1 MSEKNELADEMGA
14 APHDIACDV
23 VIVGCGVAGLYCA
36 LNLPST
42 LSVMMLAKTT
52 VGECDSMLAQGG
64 ICVQHDDAD
73 YAPFFE
79 DTLRAG
85 HYENRCES
93 VDLMIRASRSII
105 SDLVKRGVDFERDQ
119 AGNLRYTREGAHSRP
134 RICFHGDITGD
145 EITSTLLA
153 RVRELPNVRILEH
166 TCMDDILVAQDDVK
180 PHQPQTR
187 CRGVVAHTADG
198 GQLRIFAG
206 QTLWACGG
214 IGGTYPRSTNFP
226 SLTGD
231 ACAIAARHGIAL
243 EHIDYVQIHPTSLY
257 STRPGR
263 AFLISES
270 CRGEGAVLL
279 DANGNRFTDELQPRD
294 VVSAAIYRQMA
305 AEGTD
310 FVRLSFATMPKDEIT
325 GHFGNIY
332 KRCLEEGFDITREP
346 IPVVPAQHY
355 FMGGVRVDR
364 NSATDMP
371 GLYAAGE
378 TSCNG
383 VHGKN
388 RLASNSLLESLVFA
402 QRAAWDMCRKLGV
415 EAPVAQTYPEQ
426 PCGADA
432 QAYERLC
439 AEAERKTHENAA
451 QGEPQT
457 AAQTRPQTC
466 MAKRSTRQAATLLAK
481 PFPIRYR
488 SYRKLQG
495 GRLRMNPITLTTV
508 AEPLIRQALAE
519 DITNEDVSTAAI
531 MPDARPAAVDLI
543 AKADGVLCGLDVFER
558 TFAILDP
565 ETRVQRFAADG
576 DSVCAGQTLAT
587 VTGDVRVLLSGERV
601 ALNYLQRMSGIATYT
616 HRVAALLEG
625 SITQLVDTRKTTPN
639 MRVFEKEAVRC
650 GGGRNHR
657 YNLSDGVLLKDNHI
671 AAAGGVREAI
681 EAARAHAP
689 FVREI
694 EVECETFT
702 QVEEAIA
709 ARADIIML
717 DNMDRD
723 AMAKAIAFID
733 GRAKTE
739 CSGNIDA
746 HNVQAIADLGID
758 FVSSG
763 ALTHSAP
770 ILDVSMKHLRM
781 LDGNADG
788 TAIADGNTP
797 VTDIDR
803 ESGQ

>member
-1 MSEKNELADEMGA
+1 MSEKNELAREMGA
-14 APHDIACDV
+14 TPAETAASAAACSHGIAPRDSAGDRLQPECDGAAGVRDIACDV

-42 LSVMMLAKTT
+42 LSVVMLAKTT
-52 VGECDSMLAQGG
+52 VDECDSMLAQGG

-134 RICFHGDITGD
+134 RICFHSDITGD

-166 TCMDDILVAQDDVK
+166 TCMDDILVAQADGERR
-180 PHQPQTR
+180 QPQTR
-187 CRGVVAHTADG
+187 CRGVLAHTVNGA
-198 GQLRIFAG
+198 QLRIFAG

-214 IGGTYPRSTNFP
+214 IGGMYPRSTNFP

-243 EHIDYVQIHPTSLY
+243 EHMDYVQIHPTSLY

-279 DANGNRFTDELQPRD
+279 GTDGKRFTDELQPRD

-310 FVRLSFATMPKDEIT
+310 FVRLSFANMPKDEIT
-325 GHFGNIY
+325 GHFKNIY

-415 EAPVAQTYPEQ
+415 KAPVAQTYPEQ

-432 QAYERLC
+432 QAYKRLC
-439 AEAERKTHENAA
+439 AEAERKTRESAA
-451 QGEPQT
+451 HDGPQT
-457 AAQTRPQTC
+457 ATQTRPQTC
-466 MAKRSTRQAATLLAK
+466 TQNAVHDEPQTCVQNAGQSATRTEPRNAGQPGSQTATQTR
-481 PFPIRYR
+481 P
-488 SYRKLQG
+488 Q
-495 GRLRMNPITLTTV
+495 NPSPSDTD
-508 AEPLIRQALAE
+508 R
-519 DITNEDVSTAAI
+519 TASSKE
-531 MPDARPAAVDLI
+531 V
-543 AKADGVLCGLDVFER
+543 
-558 TFAILDP
+558 
-565 ETRVQRFAADG
+565 
-576 DSVCAGQTLAT
+576 VCA
-587 VTGDVRVLLSGERV
+587 
-601 ALNYLQRMSGIATYT
+601 
-616 HRVAALLEG
+616 
-625 SITQLVDTRKTTPN
+625 
-639 MRVFEKEAVRC
+639 
-650 GGGRNHR
+650 
-657 YNLSDGVLLKDNHI
+657 
-671 AAAGGVREAI
+671 
-681 EAARAHAP
+681 
-689 FVREI
+689 
-694 EVECETFT
+694 
-702 QVEEAIA
+702 
-709 ARADIIML
+709 
-717 DNMDRD
+717 
-723 AMAKAIAFID
+723 
-733 GRAKTE
+733 
-739 CSGNIDA
+739 
-746 HNVQAIADLGID
+746 
-758 FVSSG
+758 
-763 ALTHSAP
+763 
-770 ILDVSMKHLRM
+770 
-781 LDGNADG
+781 
-788 TAIADGNTP
+788 
-797 VTDIDR
+797 
-803 ESGQ
+803 

>member
-1 MSEKNELADEMGA
+1 MSEKNELAGEMGA
-14 APHDIACDV
+14 APAETVASAAARTHIDDACESTGDRLQPEYDGATEARDIACDV

-42 LSVMMLAKTT
+42 LSVVMLAKTT
-52 VGECDSMLAQGG
+52 VDECDSMLAQGG

-105 SDLVKRGVDFERDQ
+105 SDLVKRGVGFERDQ

-153 RVRELPNVRILEH
+153 RVRELPNVHILEH
-166 TCMDDILVAQDDVK
+166 TCMDDILIAQDDGERR
-180 PHQPQTR
+180 QPQTR
-187 CRGVVAHTADG
+187 CRGVLAHTADG
-198 GQLRIFAG
+198 AQLRIFAS

-243 EHIDYVQIHPTSLY
+243 EHMDYVQIHPTSLY

-310 FVRLSFATMPKDEIT
+310 FVRLSFANMPKDEIT

-332 KRCLEEGFDITREP
+332 QRCLEEGFDITREP

-355 FMGGVRVDR
+355 FMGGVRVDH

-415 EAPVAQTYPEQ
+415 KAPAAQTYAEQ

-432 QAYERLC
+432 QAYRRLC
-439 AEAERKTHENAA
+439 TEAARKTRESAA

-457 AAQTRPQTC
+457 AAHTRPQTC
-466 MAKRSTRQAATLLAK
+466 VQNAEQSATPTEPRNAGRSGAQTCPQNTTQNRSQTRAQTLS
-481 PFPIRYR
+481 P
-488 SYRKLQG
+488 SD
-495 GRLRMNPITLTTV
+495 N
-508 AEPLIRQALAE
+508 
-519 DITNEDVSTAAI
+519 DCTASSKE
-531 MPDARPAAVDLI
+531 V
-543 AKADGVLCGLDVFER
+543 
-558 TFAILDP
+558 
-565 ETRVQRFAADG
+565 
-576 DSVCAGQTLAT
+576 VCA
-587 VTGDVRVLLSGERV
+587 
-601 ALNYLQRMSGIATYT
+601 
-616 HRVAALLEG
+616 
-625 SITQLVDTRKTTPN
+625 
-639 MRVFEKEAVRC
+639 
-650 GGGRNHR
+650 
-657 YNLSDGVLLKDNHI
+657 
-671 AAAGGVREAI
+671 
-681 EAARAHAP
+681 
-689 FVREI
+689 
-694 EVECETFT
+694 
-702 QVEEAIA
+702 
-709 ARADIIML
+709 
-717 DNMDRD
+717 
-723 AMAKAIAFID
+723 
-733 GRAKTE
+733 
-739 CSGNIDA
+739 
-746 HNVQAIADLGID
+746 
-758 FVSSG
+758 
-763 ALTHSAP
+763 
-770 ILDVSMKHLRM
+770 
-781 LDGNADG
+781 
-788 TAIADGNTP
+788 
-797 VTDIDR
+797 
-803 ESGQ
+803 

>member
-1 MSEKNELADEMGA
+1 MSEKNEKAGEMGA
-14 APHDIACDV
+14 APAETVIADTNRALAHAPEQAVAASATREDAVAPAETMASAAARTHTDDACESTGDRLQPECDGAAEARDITCDV
-23 VIVGCGVAGLYCA
+23 AIVGCGVAGLYCA

-42 LSVMMLAKTT
+42 LSVVMLAKTT
-52 VGECDSMLAQGG
+52 VDECDSMLAQGG
-64 ICVQHDDAD
+64 ICVQHDDVD
-73 YAPFFE
+73 YASFFE

-134 RICFHGDITGD
+134 RICFHSDITGD

-166 TCMDDILVAQDDVK
+166 TCMDDILVTQGEPQVNAGMAARNEVAAQGDATQNATNVEDYGCAAHDAAA
-180 PHQPQTR
+180 PATPRGGDSRQPQTR
-187 CRGVVAHTADG
+187 CCGVLAHAADG
-198 GQLRIFAG
+198 AQLRIFAS

-243 EHIDYVQIHPTSLY
+243 EHMDYVQIHPTSLY

-305 AEGTD
+305 AEGSE
-310 FVRLSFATMPKDEIT
+310 FVRLSFANIPKDETT
-325 GHFGNIY
+325 GHFKNIY

-415 EAPVAQTYPEQ
+415 KAPVAQTYPEQ
-426 PCGADA
+426 PCGANA

-439 AEAERKTHENAA
+439 AEAERKTRESAA

-457 AAQTRPQTC
+457 AAQTCTQTC
-466 MAKRSTRQAATLLAK
+466 VQNAGQ
-481 PFPIRYR
+481 
-488 SYRKLQG
+488 
-495 GRLRMNPITLTTV
+495 NTTQ
-508 AEPLIRQALAE
+508 AEPRNAGQPGSQTCAQTLSPSDTDR
-519 DITNEDVSTAAI
+519 TAS
-531 MPDARPAAVDLI
+531 PKEV
-543 AKADGVLCGLDVFER
+543 
-558 TFAILDP
+558 
-565 ETRVQRFAADG
+565 
-576 DSVCAGQTLAT
+576 VCA
-587 VTGDVRVLLSGERV
+587 
-601 ALNYLQRMSGIATYT
+601 
-616 HRVAALLEG
+616 
-625 SITQLVDTRKTTPN
+625 
-639 MRVFEKEAVRC
+639 
-650 GGGRNHR
+650 
-657 YNLSDGVLLKDNHI
+657 
-671 AAAGGVREAI
+671 
-681 EAARAHAP
+681 
-689 FVREI
+689 
-694 EVECETFT
+694 
-702 QVEEAIA
+702 
-709 ARADIIML
+709 
-717 DNMDRD
+717 
-723 AMAKAIAFID
+723 
-733 GRAKTE
+733 
-739 CSGNIDA
+739 
-746 HNVQAIADLGID
+746 
-758 FVSSG
+758 
-763 ALTHSAP
+763 
-770 ILDVSMKHLRM
+770 
-781 LDGNADG
+781 
-788 TAIADGNTP
+788 
-797 VTDIDR
+797 
-803 ESGQ
+803 

>member
-1 MSEKNELADEMGA
+1 MSEKNELAGETGA
-14 APHDIACDV
+14 ASAETMIADTARAHAVTPAETMASAAARAHIDDARESTGDRLQPEYDGATAAHDIACDV

-42 LSVMMLAKTT
+42 LSVVMLAKTT
-52 VGECDSMLAQGG
+52 VDECDSMLAQGG

-134 RICFHGDITGD
+134 RICFHSDITGD

-153 RVRELPNVRILEH
+153 CVRELPNVSILEH
-166 TCMDDILVAQDDVK
+166 TCMDDILVAQDDGERR
-180 PHQPQTR
+180 QPQTR
-187 CRGVVAHTADG
+187 CYGILAHTADG
-198 GQLRIFAG
+198 VQLRIFAG

-243 EHIDYVQIHPTSLY
+243 EHMDYVQIHPTSLY

-310 FVRLSFATMPKDEIT
+310 FVRLSFANMPKDEIT

-332 KRCLEEGFDITREP
+332 KRCRQEGFDITREP

-432 QAYERLC
+432 QAYKRLC
-439 AEAERKTHENAA
+439 AEAERKTRESAT
-451 QGEPQT
+451 QGEP
-457 AAQTRPQTC
+457 QTRPQTC
-466 MAKRSTRQAATLLAK
+466 VQDAGLSATPTEPRNA
-481 PFPIRYR
+481 
-488 SYRKLQG
+488 
-495 GRLRMNPITLTTV
+495 GRPGSQTEAQTCPQNPS
-508 AEPLIRQALAE
+508 P
-519 DITNEDVSTAAI
+519 S
-531 MPDARPAAVDLI
+531 
-543 AKADGVLCGLDVFER
+543 
-558 TFAILDP
+558 
-565 ETRVQRFAADG
+565 
-576 DSVCAGQTLAT
+576 
-587 VTGDVRVLLSGERV
+587 
-601 ALNYLQRMSGIATYT
+601 
-616 HRVAALLEG
+616 
-625 SITQLVDTRKTTPN
+625 
-639 MRVFEKEAVRC
+639 
-650 GGGRNHR
+650 
-657 YNLSDGVLLKDNHI
+657 
-671 AAAGGVREAI
+671 
-681 EAARAHAP
+681 
-689 FVREI
+689 
-694 EVECETFT
+694 
-702 QVEEAIA
+702 
-709 ARADIIML
+709 
-717 DNMDRD
+717 
-723 AMAKAIAFID
+723 
-733 GRAKTE
+733 
-739 CSGNIDA
+739 
-746 HNVQAIADLGID
+746 
-758 FVSSG
+758 
-763 ALTHSAP
+763 
-770 ILDVSMKHLRM
+770 
-781 LDGNADG
+781 
-788 TAIADGNTP
+788 
-797 VTDIDR
+797 DIDR
-803 ESGQ
+803 TESSKEVVCA

>member
-1 MSEKNELADEMGA
+1 MASAAARTHIGDARESAGDRLQPECDGA
-14 APHDIACDV
+14 AEAHDVTCDV

-42 LSVMMLAKTT
+42 LSVVMLAKTT
-52 VGECDSMLAQGG
+52 VDECDSMLAQGG

-466 MAKRSTRQAATLLAK
+466 MQNAVHDRPQPCSQ
-481 PFPIRYR
+481 
-488 SYRKLQG
+488 
-495 GRLRMNPITLTTV
+495 NPSPSDTD
-508 AEPLIRQALAE
+508 R
-519 DITNEDVSTAAI
+519 TASSKE
-531 MPDARPAAVDLI
+531 V
-543 AKADGVLCGLDVFER
+543 
-558 TFAILDP
+558 
-565 ETRVQRFAADG
+565 
-576 DSVCAGQTLAT
+576 VCA
-587 VTGDVRVLLSGERV
+587 
-601 ALNYLQRMSGIATYT
+601 
-616 HRVAALLEG
+616 
-625 SITQLVDTRKTTPN
+625 
-639 MRVFEKEAVRC
+639 
-650 GGGRNHR
+650 
-657 YNLSDGVLLKDNHI
+657 
-671 AAAGGVREAI
+671 
-681 EAARAHAP
+681 
-689 FVREI
+689 
-694 EVECETFT
+694 
-702 QVEEAIA
+702 
-709 ARADIIML
+709 
-717 DNMDRD
+717 
-723 AMAKAIAFID
+723 
-733 GRAKTE
+733 
-739 CSGNIDA
+739 
-746 HNVQAIADLGID
+746 
-758 FVSSG
+758 
-763 ALTHSAP
+763 
-770 ILDVSMKHLRM
+770 
-781 LDGNADG
+781 
-788 TAIADGNTP
+788 
-797 VTDIDR
+797 
-803 ESGQ
+803 

>member
-1 MSEKNELADEMGA
+1 MSEKNELAGEMDA
-14 APHDIACDV
+14 APRDIACDV

-36 LNLPST
+36 LNLPSA
-42 LSVMMLAKTT
+42 LSVVMLAKTT
-52 VGECDSMLAQGG
+52 VDECDSMLAQGG

-134 RICFHGDITGD
+134 RICFHSDITGD

-166 TCMDDILVAQDDVK
+166 TCMDDILVAQKEAQISAGMATKDGSVIEGEAGTAAQNATGVEAQGCA
-180 PHQPQTR
+180 PHVAAAPATPCGGDSRQPQTR
-187 CRGVVAHTADG
+187 CCGILAHTADG
-198 GQLRIFAG
+198 TQLRIFAG

-243 EHIDYVQIHPTSLY
+243 EHMDYVQIHPTSLY
-257 STRPGR
+257 STQPGR

-294 VVSAAIYRQMA
+294 VVSAAIYQQMA
-305 AEGTD
+305 AEGSNY
-310 FVRLSFATMPKDEIT
+310 VRLSFANMPKDEIT
-325 GHFGNIY
+325 GHFKNIY
-332 KRCLEEGFDITREP
+332 KHCLEKGFDITREP

-402 QRAAWDMCRKLGV
+402 QRAAWDMCRKLNV
-415 EAPVAQTYPEQ
+415 KAPVAQTYPEQ

-439 AEAERKTHENAA
+439 AEAERKTRENAA

-457 AAQTRPQTC
+457 ATQTYAQNVRQSAAQTRPQTC
-466 MAKRSTRQAATLLAK
+466 TQNAGQNTAQAELRNAGQPGSQTATQTCPQNPSPSNIDRSASSK
-481 PFPIRYR
+481 E
-488 SYRKLQG
+488 
-495 GRLRMNPITLTTV
+495 V
-508 AEPLIRQALAE
+508 
-519 DITNEDVSTAAI
+519 
-531 MPDARPAAVDLI
+531 
-543 AKADGVLCGLDVFER
+543 
-558 TFAILDP
+558 
-565 ETRVQRFAADG
+565 
-576 DSVCAGQTLAT
+576 VCA
-587 VTGDVRVLLSGERV
+587 
-601 ALNYLQRMSGIATYT
+601 
-616 HRVAALLEG
+616 
-625 SITQLVDTRKTTPN
+625 
-639 MRVFEKEAVRC
+639 
-650 GGGRNHR
+650 
-657 YNLSDGVLLKDNHI
+657 
-671 AAAGGVREAI
+671 
-681 EAARAHAP
+681 
-689 FVREI
+689 
-694 EVECETFT
+694 
-702 QVEEAIA
+702 
-709 ARADIIML
+709 
-717 DNMDRD
+717 
-723 AMAKAIAFID
+723 
-733 GRAKTE
+733 
-739 CSGNIDA
+739 
-746 HNVQAIADLGID
+746 
-758 FVSSG
+758 
-763 ALTHSAP
+763 
-770 ILDVSMKHLRM
+770 
-781 LDGNADG
+781 
-788 TAIADGNTP
+788 
-797 VTDIDR
+797 
-803 ESGQ
+803 

>member
-1 MSEKNELADEMGA
+1 MNGNRFTPVIDTRAQGSSEQAYGQNEPPATPHQAEA
-14 APHDIACDV
+14 ANVIGNQFQPVAETTAATEAPTSQSASIAQGTSPKAITCDV

-36 LNLPST
+36 LNLPRQ
-42 LSVMMLAKTT
+42 LSVVMLAKTT
-52 VGECDSMLAQGG
+52 VDECDSMLAQGG

-166 TCMDDILVAQDDVK
+166 TCMDDILIAQDDGE
-180 PHQPQTR
+180 HRQPQTR
-187 CRGVVAHTADG
+187 CCGVLAHKADG
-198 GQLRIFAG
+198 AQLRIFAS

-231 ACAIAARHGIAL
+231 ALHIARAHGIAL
-243 EHIDYVQIHPTSLY
+243 EHMDYVQIHPTSLY
-257 STRPGR
+257 SARPGR

-305 AEGTD
+305 AEGTG
-310 FVRLSFATMPKDEIT
+310 FVRLSFANMPKDEIT

-415 EAPVAQTYPEQ
+415 KAPIAQTYPEQ

-432 QAYERLC
+432 QAYKRLC
-439 AEAERKTHENAA
+439 AEAERKTHESAT
-451 QGEPQT
+451 QGKPQT

-466 MAKRSTRQAATLLAK
+466 PQSAGQSAMPTEPRNA
-481 PFPIRYR
+481 
-488 SYRKLQG
+488 
-495 GRLRMNPITLTTV
+495 GRPGS
-508 AEPLIRQALAE
+508 Q
-519 DITNEDVSTAAI
+519 TAAQTC
-531 MPDARPAAVDLI
+531 PQNPSPSDTD
-543 AKADGVLCGLDVFER
+543 R
-558 TFAILDP
+558 TASSK
-565 ETRVQRFAADG
+565 EV
-576 DSVCAGQTLAT
+576 VCA
-587 VTGDVRVLLSGERV
+587 
-601 ALNYLQRMSGIATYT
+601 
-616 HRVAALLEG
+616 
-625 SITQLVDTRKTTPN
+625 
-639 MRVFEKEAVRC
+639 
-650 GGGRNHR
+650 
-657 YNLSDGVLLKDNHI
+657 
-671 AAAGGVREAI
+671 
-681 EAARAHAP
+681 
-689 FVREI
+689 
-694 EVECETFT
+694 
-702 QVEEAIA
+702 
-709 ARADIIML
+709 
-717 DNMDRD
+717 
-723 AMAKAIAFID
+723 
-733 GRAKTE
+733 
-739 CSGNIDA
+739 
-746 HNVQAIADLGID
+746 
-758 FVSSG
+758 
-763 ALTHSAP
+763 
-770 ILDVSMKHLRM
+770 
-781 LDGNADG
+781 
-788 TAIADGNTP
+788 
-797 VTDIDR
+797 
-803 ESGQ
+803 

>member
-1 MSEKNELADEMGA
+1 MSEKNELAGEMGA
-14 APHDIACDV
+14 AAETMASAAAHTHINDARESAGDRLQPECDGAAEAHDITCDV

-42 LSVMMLAKTT
+42 LSVVMLAKTT

-134 RICFHGDITGD
+134 RICFHSDITGD

-166 TCMDDILVAQDDVK
+166 TCMDDILVAQDDIK

-187 CRGVVAHTADG
+187 CYGILAHTADG
-198 GQLRIFAG
+198 VQLRIFAG

-231 ACAIAARHGIAL
+231 ACAIAARRGIAL
-243 EHIDYVQIHPTSLY
+243 EHMDYVQIHPTSLY

-310 FVRLSFATMPKDEIT
+310 FVRLSFVNMPKDEIT

-415 EAPVAQTYPEQ
+415 KTPVAQTYPEQ
-426 PCGADA
+426 PCGSDA
-432 QAYERLC
+432 QAYKRLC
-439 AEAERKTHENAA
+439 AEAERKTHESAT

-466 MAKRSTRQAATLLAK
+466 VQDAGPSATPTEPRNAER
-481 PFPIRYR
+481 PGSQTEAQTCP
-488 SYRKLQG
+488 Q
-495 GRLRMNPITLTTV
+495 NPS
-508 AEPLIRQALAE
+508 P
-519 DITNEDVSTAAI
+519 S
-531 MPDARPAAVDLI
+531 
-543 AKADGVLCGLDVFER
+543 
-558 TFAILDP
+558 
-565 ETRVQRFAADG
+565 
-576 DSVCAGQTLAT
+576 
-587 VTGDVRVLLSGERV
+587 
-601 ALNYLQRMSGIATYT
+601 
-616 HRVAALLEG
+616 
-625 SITQLVDTRKTTPN
+625 
-639 MRVFEKEAVRC
+639 
-650 GGGRNHR
+650 
-657 YNLSDGVLLKDNHI
+657 
-671 AAAGGVREAI
+671 
-681 EAARAHAP
+681 
-689 FVREI
+689 
-694 EVECETFT
+694 
-702 QVEEAIA
+702 
-709 ARADIIML
+709 
-717 DNMDRD
+717 
-723 AMAKAIAFID
+723 
-733 GRAKTE
+733 
-739 CSGNIDA
+739 
-746 HNVQAIADLGID
+746 
-758 FVSSG
+758 
-763 ALTHSAP
+763 
-770 ILDVSMKHLRM
+770 
-781 LDGNADG
+781 
-788 TAIADGNTP
+788 
-797 VTDIDR
+797 DIDR
-803 ESGQ
+803 TASSKEVVCA

>member
-1 MSEKNELADEMGA
+1 MSEKNEKAGEMSA
-14 APHDIACDV
+14 APSDIACDV

-36 LNLPST
+36 LNLPSS
-42 LSVMMLAKTT
+42 LSVVMLAKTT
-52 VGECDSMLAQGG
+52 VDECDSMLAQGG

-105 SDLVKRGVDFERDQ
+105 SDLVERGVDFERDQ

-166 TCMDDILVAQDDVK
+166 TCMDDILVAQEEGE
-180 PHQPQTR
+180 HRQLQTR
-187 CRGVVAHTADG
+187 CCGVLAHTADG
-198 GQLRIFAG
+198 AQLRIFAG

-243 EHIDYVQIHPTSLY
+243 EHMDYVQIHPTSLY
-257 STRPGR
+257 STQPGR

-279 DANGNRFTDELQPRD
+279 DANGKRFTDELQPRD

-305 AEGTD
+305 AEGSE
-310 FVRLSFATMPKDEIT
+310 FVRLSFANMPKDEIT
-325 GHFGNIY
+325 GHFKNIY

-402 QRAAWDMCRKLGV
+402 QRAAWGMCRKLGV
-415 EAPVAQTYPEQ
+415 KAPVAQTYPEQ

-432 QAYERLC
+432 QTYQRLC
-439 AEAERKTHENAA
+439 AEAERKTRENAA
-451 QGEPQT
+451 KCGPRNT
-457 AAQTRPQTC
+457 TQTC
-466 MAKRSTRQAATLLAK
+466 AQNAGQNTARTESRNAGQSGSQTVTQTC
-481 PFPIRYR
+481 P
-488 SYRKLQG
+488 Q
-495 GRLRMNPITLTTV
+495 NPSPSDTD
-508 AEPLIRQALAE
+508 R
-519 DITNEDVSTAAI
+519 TASSKE
-531 MPDARPAAVDLI
+531 V
-543 AKADGVLCGLDVFER
+543 
-558 TFAILDP
+558 
-565 ETRVQRFAADG
+565 
-576 DSVCAGQTLAT
+576 VCA
-587 VTGDVRVLLSGERV
+587 
-601 ALNYLQRMSGIATYT
+601 
-616 HRVAALLEG
+616 
-625 SITQLVDTRKTTPN
+625 
-639 MRVFEKEAVRC
+639 
-650 GGGRNHR
+650 
-657 YNLSDGVLLKDNHI
+657 
-671 AAAGGVREAI
+671 
-681 EAARAHAP
+681 
-689 FVREI
+689 
-694 EVECETFT
+694 
-702 QVEEAIA
+702 
-709 ARADIIML
+709 
-717 DNMDRD
+717 
-723 AMAKAIAFID
+723 
-733 GRAKTE
+733 
-739 CSGNIDA
+739 
-746 HNVQAIADLGID
+746 
-758 FVSSG
+758 
-763 ALTHSAP
+763 
-770 ILDVSMKHLRM
+770 
-781 LDGNADG
+781 
-788 TAIADGNTP
+788 
-797 VTDIDR
+797 
-803 ESGQ
+803 

>member
-1 MSEKNELADEMGA
+1 MSEKNELAGEMGA
-14 APHDIACDV
+14 APAETVASAAACAHIDDACAPAGDRLQPGREELAEARDITCDV
-23 VIVGCGVAGLYCA
+23 VIVGCGVAGLYCT

-42 LSVMMLAKTT
+42 LSVVMLAKTT
-52 VGECDSMLAQGG
+52 VDECDSMLAQGG

-134 RICFHGDITGD
+134 RICFHGDITGG

-166 TCMDDILVAQDDVK
+166 TCMDDILVTQDDDERR
-180 PHQPQTR
+180 PPQTR
-187 CRGVVAHTADG
+187 CCGVVAHTANG
-198 GQLRIFAG
+198 AQLRIFAG

-214 IGGTYPRSTNFP
+214 IGGTYPRSTNFS

-243 EHIDYVQIHPTSLY
+243 EHMDYVQIHPTSLY

-279 DANGNRFTDELQPRD
+279 GADGKRFTDELQPRD

-305 AEGTD
+305 AEGSK
-310 FVRLSFATMPKDEIT
+310 FVRLSFANMPKDEIT

-439 AEAERKTHENAA
+439 AEAERKTHESAT

-457 AAQTRPQTC
+457 CVQNAEQSATPTEPRNAGRSGSQTGAQTRPHTP
-466 MAKRSTRQAATLLAK
+466 S
-481 PFPIRYR
+481 P
-488 SYRKLQG
+488 S
-495 GRLRMNPITLTTV
+495 
-508 AEPLIRQALAE
+508 
-519 DITNEDVSTAAI
+519 DINRTA
-531 MPDARPAAVDLI
+531 
-543 AKADGVLCGLDVFER
+543 
-558 TFAILDP
+558 
-565 ETRVQRFAADG
+565 
-576 DSVCAGQTLAT
+576 S
-587 VTGDVRVLLSGERV
+587 S
-601 ALNYLQRMSGIATYT
+601 
-616 HRVAALLEG
+616 
-625 SITQLVDTRKTTPN
+625 
-639 MRVFEKEAVRC
+639 KEAVC
-650 GGGRNHR
+650 
-657 YNLSDGVLLKDNHI
+657 
-671 AAAGGVREAI
+671 A
-681 EAARAHAP
+681 
-689 FVREI
+689 
-694 EVECETFT
+694 
-702 QVEEAIA
+702 
-709 ARADIIML
+709 
-717 DNMDRD
+717 
-723 AMAKAIAFID
+723 
-733 GRAKTE
+733 
-739 CSGNIDA
+739 
-746 HNVQAIADLGID
+746 
-758 FVSSG
+758 
-763 ALTHSAP
+763 
-770 ILDVSMKHLRM
+770 
-781 LDGNADG
+781 
-788 TAIADGNTP
+788 
-797 VTDIDR
+797 
-803 ESGQ
+803 

>member
-1 MSEKNELADEMGA
+1 MNEKNEFAGEMGA
-14 APHDIACDV
+14 APRDVTCDV

-42 LSVMMLAKTT
+42 LSVVMLAKTT
-52 VGECDSMLAQGG
+52 VDECDSMLAQGG

-134 RICFHGDITGD
+134 RICFHSDITGD
-145 EITSTLLA
+145 EITSTLLS

-166 TCMDDILVAQDDVK
+166 TCMDDILVARDEAQVNAEIAAK
-180 PHQPQTR
+180 REGAAQGEARAAAQGEATQNAAKAEMKSYAAHNAAAPETQRGGEPRQPQRR
-187 CRGVVAHTADG
+187 CCGVLAHTADG
-198 GQLRIFAG
+198 AQLRIFAG

-243 EHIDYVQIHPTSLY
+243 EHMDYVQIHPTSLY
-257 STRPGR
+257 STQPGR

-279 DANGNRFTDELQPRD
+279 DADGRRFTDELQPRD

-305 AEGTD
+305 AEGSD
-310 FVRLSFATMPKDEIT
+310 YVRLSFANVPKDEVT
-325 GHFGNIY
+325 GHFKNIY

-388 RLASNSLLESLVFA
+388 RLASNSLLEALVFA

-415 EAPVAQTYPEQ
+415 KAPVAQTYPEQ
-426 PCGADA
+426 PCDTDA

-439 AEAERKTHENAA
+439 AEAERKTRENAA
-451 QGEPQT
+451 QSKPQNAT
-457 AAQTRPQTC
+457 QTCPQNAMQCESQTSPHNAGQTRPQTC
-466 MAKRSTRQAATLLAK
+466 LQNATQTC
-481 PFPIRYR
+481 P
-488 SYRKLQG
+488 Q
-495 GRLRMNPITLTTV
+495 NPSPSDTD
-508 AEPLIRQALAE
+508 R
-519 DITNEDVSTAAI
+519 TASSKE
-531 MPDARPAAVDLI
+531 V
-543 AKADGVLCGLDVFER
+543 
-558 TFAILDP
+558 
-565 ETRVQRFAADG
+565 
-576 DSVCAGQTLAT
+576 VCA
-587 VTGDVRVLLSGERV
+587 
-601 ALNYLQRMSGIATYT
+601 
-616 HRVAALLEG
+616 
-625 SITQLVDTRKTTPN
+625 
-639 MRVFEKEAVRC
+639 
-650 GGGRNHR
+650 
-657 YNLSDGVLLKDNHI
+657 
-671 AAAGGVREAI
+671 
-681 EAARAHAP
+681 
-689 FVREI
+689 
-694 EVECETFT
+694 
-702 QVEEAIA
+702 
-709 ARADIIML
+709 
-717 DNMDRD
+717 
-723 AMAKAIAFID
+723 
-733 GRAKTE
+733 
-739 CSGNIDA
+739 
-746 HNVQAIADLGID
+746 
-758 FVSSG
+758 
-763 ALTHSAP
+763 
-770 ILDVSMKHLRM
+770 
-781 LDGNADG
+781 
-788 TAIADGNTP
+788 
-797 VTDIDR
+797 
-803 ESGQ
+803 

>member
-1 MSEKNELADEMGA
+1 MASAAARAHIDDARELAGDRLQPECHGA
-14 APHDIACDV
+14 AEARDIACDV
-23 VIVGCGVAGLYCA
+23 AIVGCGVAGLYCA

-42 LSVMMLAKTT
+42 LSVVMLAKTT
-52 VGECDSMLAQGG
+52 VDECDSMLAQGG

-105 SDLVKRGVDFERDQ
+105 SDLVKRGVGFERDQ

-134 RICFHGDITGD
+134 RICFHSDITGN

-166 TCMDDILVAQDDVK
+166 TCMDDILVAQEESQVSVGITTKNEAAAQGEADAAMQNATNVEDRDCAPLVTAASATQHNIK
-180 PHQPQTR
+180 PRQPQTR
-187 CRGVVAHTADG
+187 CCGVLAHTGDG
-198 GQLRIFAG
+198 AQLRIFAG

-243 EHIDYVQIHPTSLY
+243 EHMDYVQIHPTSLY

-305 AEGTD
+305 AEDTD
-310 FVRLSFATMPKDEIT
+310 FVRLSFATMPKDEIM
-325 GHFGNIY
+325 GHFGNIC

-415 EAPVAQTYPEQ
+415 EAPVTQTYPEQ

-432 QAYERLC
+432 QAYKRLC
-439 AEAERKTHENAA
+439 AEAERKTRPHTPSPSDINR
-451 QGEPQT
+451 T
-457 AAQTRPQTC
+457 A
-466 MAKRSTRQAATLLAK
+466 S
-481 PFPIRYR
+481 
-488 SYRKLQG
+488 S
-495 GRLRMNPITLTTV
+495 
-508 AEPLIRQALAE
+508 
-519 DITNEDVSTAAI
+519 
-531 MPDARPAAVDLI
+531 
-543 AKADGVLCGLDVFER
+543 
-558 TFAILDP
+558 
-565 ETRVQRFAADG
+565 
-576 DSVCAGQTLAT
+576 
-587 VTGDVRVLLSGERV
+587 
-601 ALNYLQRMSGIATYT
+601 
-616 HRVAALLEG
+616 
-625 SITQLVDTRKTTPN
+625 
-639 MRVFEKEAVRC
+639 KEAVC
-650 GGGRNHR
+650 
-657 YNLSDGVLLKDNHI
+657 
-671 AAAGGVREAI
+671 A
-681 EAARAHAP
+681 
-689 FVREI
+689 
-694 EVECETFT
+694 
-702 QVEEAIA
+702 
-709 ARADIIML
+709 
-717 DNMDRD
+717 
-723 AMAKAIAFID
+723 
-733 GRAKTE
+733 
-739 CSGNIDA
+739 
-746 HNVQAIADLGID
+746 
-758 FVSSG
+758 
-763 ALTHSAP
+763 
-770 ILDVSMKHLRM
+770 
-781 LDGNADG
+781 
-788 TAIADGNTP
+788 
-797 VTDIDR
+797 
-803 ESGQ
+803 

>member
-1 MSEKNELADEMGA
+1 MALHHATLPATDCNGA
-14 APHDIACDV
+14 AEVRDIACDV

-42 LSVMMLAKTT
+42 LSVVMLAKTT
-52 VGECDSMLAQGG
+52 VDECDSMLAQGG

-105 SDLVKRGVDFERDQ
+105 SDLVKRGVDLERDQ

-134 RICFHGDITGD
+134 RICFHSDITGD

-166 TCMDDILVAQDDVK
+166 ACMDDILIARDDAQVS
-180 PHQPQTR
+180 QPQTR
-187 CRGVVAHTADG
+187 CCGVLAHATDG
-198 GQLRIFAG
+198 AQLRIFAG

-214 IGGTYPRSTNFP
+214 VGGTYPRSTNFP

-243 EHIDYVQIHPTSLY
+243 EHMDYVQIHPTSLY

-279 DANGNRFTDELQPRD
+279 DARGKRFTDELQPRD

-305 AEGTD
+305 AEGSE
-310 FVRLSFATMPKDEIT
+310 FVRLSFANMPKDEIT
-325 GHFGNIY
+325 GHFKNIY
-332 KRCLEEGFDITREP
+332 QRCLEEGFDITREP

-415 EAPVAQTYPEQ
+415 KAPVAQTYPEQ

-432 QAYERLC
+432 QTYERLC
-439 AEAERKTHENAA
+439 AKAERKTHE
-451 QGEPQT
+451 GEPQT
-457 AAQTRPQTC
+457 ATQTRPQTYVQNTGQNTARTELC
-466 MAKRSTRQAATLLAK
+466 NAGQPGSQTATQTC
-481 PFPIRYR
+481 P
-488 SYRKLQG
+488 Q
-495 GRLRMNPITLTTV
+495 NPSPSDTD
-508 AEPLIRQALAE
+508 R
-519 DITNEDVSTAAI
+519 TASSKE
-531 MPDARPAAVDLI
+531 V
-543 AKADGVLCGLDVFER
+543 
-558 TFAILDP
+558 
-565 ETRVQRFAADG
+565 
-576 DSVCAGQTLAT
+576 VCA
-587 VTGDVRVLLSGERV
+587 
-601 ALNYLQRMSGIATYT
+601 
-616 HRVAALLEG
+616 
-625 SITQLVDTRKTTPN
+625 
-639 MRVFEKEAVRC
+639 
-650 GGGRNHR
+650 
-657 YNLSDGVLLKDNHI
+657 
-671 AAAGGVREAI
+671 
-681 EAARAHAP
+681 
-689 FVREI
+689 
-694 EVECETFT
+694 
-702 QVEEAIA
+702 
-709 ARADIIML
+709 
-717 DNMDRD
+717 
-723 AMAKAIAFID
+723 
-733 GRAKTE
+733 
-739 CSGNIDA
+739 
-746 HNVQAIADLGID
+746 
-758 FVSSG
+758 
-763 ALTHSAP
+763 
-770 ILDVSMKHLRM
+770 
-781 LDGNADG
+781 
-788 TAIADGNTP
+788 
-797 VTDIDR
+797 
-803 ESGQ
+803 

>member
-1 MSEKNELADEMGA
+1 MSEKNELAGEMGA
-14 APHDIACDV
+14 ASAETVASAAARTHIDDACESTGDRLQPEYDGAAGVRDIACDV

-42 LSVMMLAKTT
+42 LSVVMLAKTT
-52 VGECDSMLAQGG
+52 VDECDSMLAQGG

-134 RICFHGDITGD
+134 RICFHSDITGD
-145 EITSTLLA
+145 EITSTLLT
-153 RVRELPNVRILEH
+153 RVRELPTVRIMEH
-166 TCMDDILVAQDDVK
+166 TCMDDILVAQDNGERR
-180 PHQPQTR
+180 QPQTR
-187 CRGVVAHTADG
+187 CCGVLAHAADG
-198 GQLRIFAG
+198 AQLRIFAG

-243 EHIDYVQIHPTSLY
+243 EHMDYVQIHPTSLY
-257 STRPGR
+257 STQPGR

-279 DANGNRFTDELQPRD
+279 DANGDRFTDELQPRD

-305 AEGTD
+305 AEGSE
-310 FVRLSFATMPKDEIT
+310 FVRLSFANMPKDEIT
-325 GHFGNIY
+325 GHFKNIY

-415 EAPVAQTYPEQ
+415 KAPVAQIYPEQ

-432 QAYERLC
+432 QAYRRLC
-439 AEAERKTHENAA
+439 AEAERKTREGAA
-451 QGEPQT
+451 QSEPQT
-457 AAQTRPQTC
+457 VAQTRPQAYVQNAGQNTTQAQPCNAGQPGSQTATQTC
-466 MAKRSTRQAATLLAK
+466 PQ
-481 PFPIRYR
+481 
-488 SYRKLQG
+488 
-495 GRLRMNPITLTTV
+495 NPSPSDTD
-508 AEPLIRQALAE
+508 R
-519 DITNEDVSTAAI
+519 TASSKE
-531 MPDARPAAVDLI
+531 V
-543 AKADGVLCGLDVFER
+543 
-558 TFAILDP
+558 
-565 ETRVQRFAADG
+565 
-576 DSVCAGQTLAT
+576 VCA
-587 VTGDVRVLLSGERV
+587 
-601 ALNYLQRMSGIATYT
+601 
-616 HRVAALLEG
+616 
-625 SITQLVDTRKTTPN
+625 
-639 MRVFEKEAVRC
+639 
-650 GGGRNHR
+650 
-657 YNLSDGVLLKDNHI
+657 
-671 AAAGGVREAI
+671 
-681 EAARAHAP
+681 
-689 FVREI
+689 
-694 EVECETFT
+694 
-702 QVEEAIA
+702 
-709 ARADIIML
+709 
-717 DNMDRD
+717 
-723 AMAKAIAFID
+723 
-733 GRAKTE
+733 
-739 CSGNIDA
+739 
-746 HNVQAIADLGID
+746 
-758 FVSSG
+758 
-763 ALTHSAP
+763 
-770 ILDVSMKHLRM
+770 
-781 LDGNADG
+781 
-788 TAIADGNTP
+788 
-797 VTDIDR
+797 
-803 ESGQ
+803 

>member
-1 MSEKNELADEMGA
+1 MSEKNEKAGETGA
-14 APHDIACDV
+14 APRDIACDV

-42 LSVMMLAKTT
+42 LSVVMLAKTT
-52 VGECDSMLAQGG
+52 VDECDSMLAQGG

-105 SDLVKRGVDFERDQ
+105 SDLVKRGVGFERDQ

-153 RVRELPNVRILEH
+153 RVRELPNVHILEH
-166 TCMDDILVAQDDVK
+166 TCMDDILIAQDDDERR
-180 PHQPQTR
+180 QPQTR

-198 GQLRIFAG
+198 EQLRIFAG

-231 ACAIAARHGIAL
+231 ACTIAARHGIAL
-243 EHIDYVQIHPTSLY
+243 EHMDYVQIHPTSLY
-257 STRPGR
+257 STRLGR

-310 FVRLSFATMPKDEIT
+310 FVRLSFANMPKDEIT

-402 QRAAWDMCRKLGV
+402 QRAAWDMCRKLGA

-432 QAYERLC
+432 QAYKRLC
-439 AEAERKTHENAA
+439 AEAERKTRESAM
-451 QGEPQT
+451 QGESQT
-457 AAQTRPQTC
+457 AAQTCSQTCTQNAVHDRPQTC
-466 MAKRSTRQAATLLAK
+466 AQNAGQSAMPTEPRDA
-481 PFPIRYR
+481 
-488 SYRKLQG
+488 
-495 GRLRMNPITLTTV
+495 GRPGS
-508 AEPLIRQALAE
+508 Q
-519 DITNEDVSTAAI
+519 TAAQTC
-531 MPDARPAAVDLI
+531 PQNPSPSDTD
-543 AKADGVLCGLDVFER
+543 R
-558 TFAILDP
+558 TASSK
-565 ETRVQRFAADG
+565 EV
-576 DSVCAGQTLAT
+576 VCA
-587 VTGDVRVLLSGERV
+587 
-601 ALNYLQRMSGIATYT
+601 
-616 HRVAALLEG
+616 
-625 SITQLVDTRKTTPN
+625 
-639 MRVFEKEAVRC
+639 
-650 GGGRNHR
+650 
-657 YNLSDGVLLKDNHI
+657 
-671 AAAGGVREAI
+671 
-681 EAARAHAP
+681 
-689 FVREI
+689 
-694 EVECETFT
+694 
-702 QVEEAIA
+702 
-709 ARADIIML
+709 
-717 DNMDRD
+717 
-723 AMAKAIAFID
+723 
-733 GRAKTE
+733 
-739 CSGNIDA
+739 
-746 HNVQAIADLGID
+746 
-758 FVSSG
+758 
-763 ALTHSAP
+763 
-770 ILDVSMKHLRM
+770 
-781 LDGNADG
+781 
-788 TAIADGNTP
+788 
-797 VTDIDR
+797 
-803 ESGQ
+803 

>member
-1 MSEKNELADEMGA
+1 MSEKNKLAGEMAIVAAETAVSAAACASNTSICAPAGDRLQPECDGA
-14 APHDIACDV
+14 AEVRDIACDV

-42 LSVMMLAKTT
+42 LSVVMLAKTT
-52 VGECDSMLAQGG
+52 VDECDSMLAQGG

-105 SDLVKRGVDFERDQ
+105 SDLVKRGVDLERDQ

-134 RICFHGDITGD
+134 RICFHSDITGD

-166 TCMDDILVAQDDVK
+166 ACMDDILIARDDAQVS
-180 PHQPQTR
+180 QPQTR
-187 CRGVVAHTADG
+187 CCGVLAHATDG
-198 GQLRIFAG
+198 AQLRIFAG

-243 EHIDYVQIHPTSLY
+243 EHMDYVQIHPTSLY

-294 VVSAAIYRQMA
+294 VVSAAIYQQMA
-305 AEGTD
+305 AEGSN
-310 FVRLSFATMPKDEIT
+310 FVRLSFANMPKDEIT
-325 GHFGNIY
+325 GHFKNIY
-332 KRCLEEGFDITREP
+332 QRCLEEGFDITREP

-415 EAPVAQTYPEQ
+415 KAPVAQTYPDQ
-426 PCGADA
+426 PCGANA

-439 AEAERKTHENAA
+439 AKAERKTHENAA
-451 QGEPQT
+451 KCGPQAAT
-457 AAQTRPQTC
+457 QTRPQNAKQSAAQTRPQTC
-466 MAKRSTRQAATLLAK
+466 TQNVGQNTAQTELHNAGQPSSQTATQTC
-481 PFPIRYR
+481 P
-488 SYRKLQG
+488 Q
-495 GRLRMNPITLTTV
+495 NPSPSDT
-508 AEPLIRQALAE
+508 
-519 DITNEDVSTAAI
+519 DHTASSKE
-531 MPDARPAAVDLI
+531 V
-543 AKADGVLCGLDVFER
+543 
-558 TFAILDP
+558 
-565 ETRVQRFAADG
+565 
-576 DSVCAGQTLAT
+576 VCA
-587 VTGDVRVLLSGERV
+587 
-601 ALNYLQRMSGIATYT
+601 
-616 HRVAALLEG
+616 
-625 SITQLVDTRKTTPN
+625 
-639 MRVFEKEAVRC
+639 
-650 GGGRNHR
+650 
-657 YNLSDGVLLKDNHI
+657 
-671 AAAGGVREAI
+671 
-681 EAARAHAP
+681 
-689 FVREI
+689 
-694 EVECETFT
+694 
-702 QVEEAIA
+702 
-709 ARADIIML
+709 
-717 DNMDRD
+717 
-723 AMAKAIAFID
+723 
-733 GRAKTE
+733 
-739 CSGNIDA
+739 
-746 HNVQAIADLGID
+746 
-758 FVSSG
+758 
-763 ALTHSAP
+763 
-770 ILDVSMKHLRM
+770 
-781 LDGNADG
+781 
-788 TAIADGNTP
+788 
-797 VTDIDR
+797 
-803 ESGQ
+803 